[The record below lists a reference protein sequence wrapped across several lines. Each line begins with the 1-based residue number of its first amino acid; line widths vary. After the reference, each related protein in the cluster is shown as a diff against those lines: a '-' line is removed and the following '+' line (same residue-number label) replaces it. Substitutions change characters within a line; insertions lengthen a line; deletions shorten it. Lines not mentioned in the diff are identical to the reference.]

1 MIGLDNRPQVKG
13 LVQIL
18 SEWIEFRRTTVR
30 RRLQHRLDKVMA
42 RLHILEGLL
51 VAYLN
56 LDEVASPIATLGDG
70 TAPTVA
76 EFSWL
81 KCGKERG
88 SAITSIVIKLL
99 SGTALP
105 STERT

>member
-1 MIGLDNRPQVKG
+1 RSYRVNLNMIGLDNRPQVKG

-56 LDEVASPIATLGDG
+56 LDEVIEIIRTEDDPKAVLM
-70 TAPTVA
+70 
-76 EFSWL
+76 
-81 KCGKERG
+81 ERFG
-88 SAITSIVIKLL
+88 ITDIQADAILDTKL
-99 SGTALP
+99 
-105 STERT
+105 